1 MNMMAMI
8 GMVILIGIVVNNAI
22 VLVDLTN
29 RLREEGIERVQ
40 ALIQAGGQRLRP
52 ILMTTCTTVCGL
64 LPMALGNAEMIGQPY
79 SPMGRAMIGGLITS
93 TLLTLLIVPLFY
105 ILLDDLRTFA
115 GKVARSAISRTG
127 STPAASEVNAR
138 DSV

>member
-1 MNMMAMI
+1 MSMI

-29 RLREEGIERVQ
+29 RLREEGMERVQ

-52 ILMTTCTTVCGL
+52 ILMTTCTTICGL
-64 LPMALGNAEMIGQPY
+64 LPMALGNSQMIGMPY
-79 SPMGRAMIGGLITS
+79 SPMGRAMIGGLLTS

-115 GKVARSAISRTG
+115 GKVARSALTRASP
-127 STPAASEVNAR
+127 SSLPVSSAAPR
-138 DSV
+138 DSSV